1 MSNFNGWFD
10 LNPDNWVFTPN
21 ITMPASG
28 SYEIAWD
35 VMPYAA
41 QLPTDHYGVYL
52 VHGGDTTLLREETL
66 NANITAPSSR
76 AATLPAGTTG
86 EFKIAFRHYE
96 TTGGYVLLVSNIRVV
111 EAGTTGIDDVENA
124 QVAVYPNPANNMV
137 MVEAENVNLV
147 QVMDI
152 NGRVVLS
159 SERAGRLDVS
169 GLAAGVYVVRV
180 VCADGV
186 STTKIVKE

>member
-1 MSNFNGWFD
+1 MD
-10 LNPDNWVFTPN
+10 LNPDNWIYTPTM
-21 ITMPASG
+21 TMPASG
-28 SYEIAWD
+28 SVDVAWD

-41 QLPTDHYGVYL
+41 ELPSDHYGVYL
-52 VHGGDTTLLREETL
+52 VQGENATLLRQETL
-66 NANITAPSSR
+66 NAGITTPSTR
-76 AATLPAGTTG
+76 VATIPAGTTG
-86 EFKIAFRHYE
+86 EFKIAFRHFE
-96 TTGGYVLLVSNIRVV
+96 TTGGYVILVSNIKVV
-111 EAGTTGIDDVENA
+111 ESGSVTGIDDVESA
-124 QVAVYPNPANNMV
+124 QVAVYPNPASDMI

-169 GLAAGVYVVRV
+169 ALASGVYVVRV

>member
-1 MSNFNGWFD
+1 M
-10 LNPDNWVFTPN
+10 
-21 ITMPASG
+21 I
-28 SYEIAWD
+28 
-35 VMPYAA
+35 
-41 QLPTDHYGVYL
+41 
-52 VHGGDTTLLREETL
+52 
-66 NANITAPSSR
+66 
-76 AATLPAGTTG
+76 
-86 EFKIAFRHYE
+86 
-96 TTGGYVLLVSNIRVV
+96 
-111 EAGTTGIDDVENA
+111 
-124 QVAVYPNPANNMV
+124 

-152 NGRVVLS
+152 NGRVVLG

>member
-1 MSNFNGWFD
+1 
-10 LNPDNWVFTPN
+10 
-21 ITMPASG
+21 MPASG

-35 VMPYAA
+35 VMPYTT

-52 VHGGDTTLLREETL
+52 VHGGDTTLLRQETL
-66 NANITAPSSR
+66 NASITAPASR
-76 AATLPAGTTG
+76 AVTIPAGTTG

-96 TTGGYVLLVSNIRVV
+96 TTGGYVILVSNIKVV
-111 EAGTTGIDDVENA
+111 EAGTTGIDDVESA
-124 QVAVYPNPANNMV
+124 RVAVYPNPANNMI

-152 NGRVVLS
+152 NGRVVLG

-186 STTKIVKE
+186 STTKIVPPVSMSSALSAPTVSAPPRS